1 MARVHRV
8 RRRLYE
14 ILERGLPGDRTSAI
28 VHAAIITLVLLS
40 VASVVIESEREL
52 TKGWSIVF
60 DIIEWLVV
68 TALTVE
74 FILRLW
80 CAPDHAPLRHLSP
93 WRARLRLLRHPSAIL
108 DMAALAPF
116 YLAFFMPGDLRS
128 LVVLRLLR
136 FFKLARYSPA
146 LTSLFDAIYGERRA
160 LIGCLIILG
169 GSILIAA
176 SIMHALEHD
185 AQPDKFGSI
194 LQSSYWA
201 VITLTTVG
209 YGDVFPVT
217 PWGRLFA
224 GVTAIVGIVM
234 LALPVGIIAS
244 AFAREIHRR
253 DFVVTWSMVARVP
266 IFSDLD
272 AEEVAEIMRY
282 LKAQT
287 CEAGEIIVKRGEV
300 AHSMY
305 FIAGGAVEL
314 DLGAET
320 VEMGAG
326 HFFGEV
332 AVLRKAERSA
342 TVRALTRSR
351 LLVLDAADLHH
362 LMEISPEMGRRIR
375 EVVKSKIAAERIGPR
390 GDIASEEISSP
401 RSSDV

>member
-1 MARVHRV
+1 MATLTKV

-14 ILERGLPGDRTSAI
+14 ILERGLPGDRVSAV
-28 VHAAIITLVLLS
+28 VHAIIIALILLS

-52 TKGWSIVF
+52 TRGWAVAF
-60 DIIEWLVV
+60 NVVEWVV
-68 TALTVE
+68 VVALTLE
-74 FILRLW
+74 FGLRLW

-93 WRARLRLLRHPSAIL
+93 WRARFRLMRQPGTIVDLLAI
-108 DMAALAPF
+108 APF
-116 YLAFFMPGDLRS
+116 YLAFFVPGDLRT

-146 LTSLFDAIYGERRA
+146 LTSLFDAIYSERRA
-160 LIGCLIILG
+160 LIGCLVILG
-169 GSILIAA
+169 GSVLIAA
-176 SIMHALEHD
+176 SVMHALEQE

-194 LQSSYWA
+194 PQASYWA
-201 VITLTTVG
+201 VVTLTTVG
-209 YGDVFPVT
+209 YGDVVPMT

-224 GVTAIVGIVM
+224 GVTAIIGIVM

-266 IFSDLD
+266 IFADLAAD
-272 AEEVAEIMRY
+272 EVAEVMRY
-282 LKAQT
+282 LMAQT

-305 FIAGGAVEL
+305 FISAGNVEL
-314 DLGAET
+314 DLGEET
-320 VEMGAG
+320 VELGAG

-332 AVLRKAERSA
+332 AVLRKSERSA
-342 TVRALTRSR
+342 TVRALTRVR

-362 LMEISPEMGRRIR
+362 LMDVSPEMGRRIR
-375 EVVKSKIAAERIGPR
+375 EVVKTKVAANRVGRR
-390 GDIASEEISSP
+390 GDIAAEELS
-401 RSSDV
+401 